1 MSDAP
6 KGRGRGRGRRIAA
19 TTLSGPLPSASPS
32 ASPAPPPPPPPQPS
46 HNDDNTADATDD
58 APPPPAPTSAAAAA
72 APQRRA
78 SVKRVASVG
87 VGSTRAPSVGS
98 SMSRTP
104 SLGPNAATPAP
115 ERAPRPVGGL
125 LAVNSEYRAS
135 ASSSHTGASAAGAR
149 PKFKPNMRRSLKVQ
163 DDDDDEDVKMEDGD
177 SFRNKRGPRAPR
189 ARQDLEMTASGPMAQ
204 GPGGPPR
211 AWGAGRPA
219 GAGASGAA
227 VMAASRAGTLNRM
240 LDDDSDASDLEGG
253 GYGSDAGGCGGG
265 GGSGDEGAHVRRF
278 KAVDLND
285 IGAEPGGGARDGEDE
300 AVTPLTLPR
309 DPKVLRTKIRR
320 LQERK
325 NERAKR
331 EARHAA
337 KAQGLVKPEPTDDA
351 LPASTS
357 TSTSATPLGGTPAP
371 SATGIAPSTAASL
384 IGAAAGTDS
393 KEGSLALLSVDED
406 KEAKD
411 LKDLEEEEKKEISLS
426 EAFDLAPET
435 RGELY
440 MFQFPRKFP
449 VFTPESS
456 SSSATTATASTGAAA
471 AGASSSSTVKPDPDA
486 PAALRKPAAPAWGR
500 FGSRAEK
507 ASRWT
512 EHEGR
517 IGQLRVHESGKVT
530 LRIKGDLR
538 YEVLPA
544 AQPSFLQEVAILD
557 HRAAAGS
564 AAAANGNGHTN
575 GTKTKKPKNRRRSSS
590 SGSSSSSSSSSSD
603 AGAGADQPSSRPKG
617 RPVPPESLVVLG
629 QTQKKFLVVPDIN
642 DLLASVAQQEK
653 DERDEERRVKLE
665 RARGAG
671 AAAGAGAGGGKGRR

>member
-19 TTLSGPLPSASPS
+19 TTLSGPLASASPS
-32 ASPAPPPPPPPQPS
+32 ASPAPPPPPPPHANNP
-46 HNDDNTADATDD
+46 DTDNPDATDD
-58 APPPPAPTSAAAAA
+58 APATSAPPP

-104 SLGPNAATPAP
+104 SLGPNAASTPAP
-115 ERAPRPVGGL
+115 ERAARPVGGL
-125 LAVNSEYRAS
+125 LAVNSEYRAQ
-135 ASSSHTGASAAGAR
+135 ATGPGASAGAR

-211 AWGAGRPA
+211 AWGAGRPQ

-253 GYGSDAGGCGGG
+253 GGSGGS

-285 IGAEPGGGARDGEDE
+285 IGGDQGAGARDGEDE

-325 NERAKR
+325 AERVKR

-371 SATGIAPSTAASL
+371 SAIAPSTAASL
-384 IGAAAGTDS
+384 IGGAGGGTDS

-456 SSSATTATASTGAAA
+456 TTSTTATAAAGAA
-471 AGASSSSTVKPDPDA
+471 AGAASTSSSSVKPDPDA
-486 PAALRKPAAPAWGR
+486 PAAPPRKPAAPAWGR

-517 IGQLRVHESGKVT
+517 IGQLRVHQSGKVT
-530 LRIKGDLR
+530 LRIQGDLR

-557 HRAAAGS
+557 HRTAAGS
-564 AAAANGNGHTN
+564 ATAAVNGNGNGHTN
-575 GTKTKKPKNRRRSSS
+575 GASAKTKKPKHRRRSSSSGS
-590 SGSSSSSSSSSSD
+590 SGSSSSSSSSTE
-603 AGAGADQPSSRPKG
+603 PSRPKG
-617 RPVPPESLVVLG
+617 RPVPAESLVVLG

-665 RARGAG
+665 RARGASG
-671 AAAGAGAGGGKGRR
+671 AAAAAGGGKGRR